1 MEAEE
6 PTSTDESPSGSSPV
20 AEELAPSSESSLTET
35 ITSAEPH
42 ESVEEYVPSTEP
54 ESLEED
60 EGEEGEGDE
69 APADEDTKLLIF
81 ESSLQK
87 LLKFCPDCGSP
98 VVKQRK
104 LYSGTLATFKLECHN
119 GCTVNWSSQPKVN
132 KQPLGNILI
141 AAAIR
146 FTGLTFRRVAD
157 WAAAVKLQFISQATF
172 TSIQQRYLWPVVN
185 EAWRNEQAQAIREAK
200 AERGAGAL
208 ILGGDA
214 RCDSPGHNAR
224 YGSYTLMDIRPK
236 TPNLI
241 MSMELVHSSEVS
253 FPSSE
258 MLI

>member
-1 MEAEE
+1 MAKELPA
-6 PTSTDESPSGSSPV
+6 ST
-20 AEELAPSSESSLTET
+20 ESSLNEANTSTE
-35 ITSAEPH
+35 PP
-42 ESVEEYVPSTEP
+42 ESLEEYVPSSSQ
-54 ESLEED
+54 ESLEE
-60 EGEEGEGDE
+60 EQKEEEEDE
-69 APADEDTKLLIF
+69 APEDEDLKLLVY

-98 VVKQRK
+98 VVRK
-104 LYSGTLATFKLECHN
+104 KKTSCGSLATYSLECHN
-119 GCTVNWSSQPKVN
+119 GCTVVWSSQPKVK
-132 KQPLGNILI
+132 KQPLGNIII
-141 AAAIR
+141 AAAIL

-185 EAWRNEQAQAIREAK
+185 EAWRNEQATAIREAK

-236 TPNLI
+236 TPNFIL
-241 MSMELVHSSEVS
+241 SMELIHSSEVS
-253 FPSSE
+253 NSSTE
-258 MLI
+258 MLN